1 MNEGSLVKP
10 RRARVPSSCYV
21 CRVRKKKCD
30 KRKPY
35 CTYCIEN
42 EITDSC
48 SYGKK
53 IWNGKTLSKED
64 RELFK
69 EVNYL
74 RNRVAELEYA
84 LLKRKTLE
92 ISTDQSSAN
101 RHENKNEIRIKSSID
116 PEKNRVM
123 IKNRSPKYYGVTSYM
138 SLAMNDED
146 AKEIN
151 RVSLSMEQKSQNIDV
166 PENLDC
172 SNGLTDNIPPMPLMK
187 SIFSRELS
195 SLSDELPSYELCL
208 SLIDRF
214 FQYCYQ
220 RAPIIEK
227 ETLLCDLD
235 SVIELKNDKITGFK
249 LKDSKLLT
257 IIAQFIII
265 LRFAYITLPIRE
277 FRSGILSVKDIGTIK
292 TFLSKDFSITN
303 VNIEYAQLFLLT
315 PCSRSVDLK
324 YIQALFL
331 LYSYKTSC
339 PECDP
344 DLFETSSILL
354 ACINAAREC
363 GLGNDPSKLSNFK
376 CDPLEQYIWRKIWAY
391 LLYFDAKSAFTTG
404 KVLLVSDKE
413 LDPMWPF
420 NILCDNFNDFPE
432 SEIMVRRDFL
442 RLAEATLIMR
452 KCMNLLCDKTNKVYI
467 SSILSILEEMRVV
480 LYSKSRCFEQL
491 YNSKVAF
498 AEVPPGER
506 VQEFLMRLTLTYQF
520 YTLNFMLFDNL
531 ASDNDE
537 KFKIH
542 MCHSLECGMI
552 ILRIALD
559 FSSDPSKMFGTEF
572 ETFVAPLIFSHA
584 LKVLPTFM
592 SLMVKSL
599 VGKFAFRESIGSF
612 TSPDSIGIVEWAGIG
627 DGGELACVKN
637 FCALIEQLIVNT
649 TRLGIKF
656 FSCHRLRC
664 TSICVNK
671 ILYRKL
677 SHSSSKSDNRIESS
691 SDSIISDASYLLPDE
706 LEKNVE
712 TADLFWKS
720 FTDNLY
726 NERQTLDLEPLDPF
740 LNDIQP
746 NFESVFDNE
755 L

>member
-1 MNEGSLVKP
+1 MNESSLAKP
-10 RRARVPSSCYV
+10 KRARVPSSCYV

-30 KRKPY
+30 KLKPY

-53 IWNGKTLSKED
+53 IWNGRTLSKDD

-74 RNRVAELEYA
+74 RTRVAELEYA

-92 ISTDQSSAN
+92 GSTDQSSAN
-101 RHENKNEIRIKSSID
+101 IYKNKNEIRIKNSVD
-116 PEKNRVM
+116 PERNRV
-123 IKNRSPKYYGVTSYM
+123 ITNGGRPKYYGVTSYM

-151 RVSLSMEQKSQNIDV
+151 QVSSMEQKSQSIDV
-166 PENLDC
+166 PENLEC
-172 SNGLTDNIPPMPLMK
+172 SNGLADNTPPMPLMK

-195 SLSDELPSYELCL
+195 SLSDELPNYELCL

-220 RAPIIEK
+220 RTPIIEK
-227 ETLLCDLD
+227 ETLLCDLN
-235 SVIELKNDKITGFK
+235 SVIELKNDKITEFR

-277 FRSGILSVKDIGTIK
+277 FRSGIMPVKDMGTIEA
-292 TFLSKDFSITN
+292 FLSKDFSITT
-303 VNIEYAQLFLLT
+303 VTIEYAQLFLLT

-363 GLGNDPSKLSNFK
+363 GLGNDPSKLPNFK
-376 CDPLEQYIWRKIWAY
+376 CDPLEKYIWRKIWAY
-391 LLYFDAKSAFTTG
+391 LLYFDAKSAFTAG
-404 KVLLVSDKE
+404 KVLLVSDRE

-420 NILCDNFNDFPE
+420 NVLYDNTNDFPE
-432 SEIMVRRDFL
+432 SEIMVRREFL

-452 KCMNLLCDKTNKVYI
+452 KCMDLLCDKTNKVYI
-467 SSILSILEEMRVV
+467 SSILGILEELSVV

-531 ASDNDE
+531 VSHNNE
-537 KFKIH
+537 KFKVH
-542 MCHSLECGMI
+542 MSHSLECGMI
-552 ILRIALD
+552 ILKIALD
-559 FSSDPSKMFGTEF
+559 FSSNPSGMFGTEF
-572 ETFVAPLIFSHA
+572 ETFVAPLIFSIA
-584 LKVLPTFM
+584 LKVLPTLM

-599 VGKFAFRESIGSF
+599 NGNFSFRESIGIF

-627 DGGELACVKN
+627 DGGEVACVRN

-649 TRLGIKF
+649 TKLGIKF

-664 TSICVNK
+664 ASICINK
-671 ILYRKL
+671 IIYRKL
-677 SHSSSKSDNRIESS
+677 SHPSIKSDNRIGTSS
-691 SDSIISDASYLLPDE
+691 ESIISDASYLLPDE

-712 TADLFWKS
+712 VADLFWKS

-726 NERQTLDLEPLDPF
+726 DELPNYDLVPSDPF

-746 NFESVFDNE
+746 NFESVFDTE

>member
-1 MNEGSLVKP
+1 MNESSSVKP
-10 RRARVPSSCYV
+10 KRARVPSSCYV

-53 IWNGKTLSKED
+53 IWNGKTISRED

-84 LLKRKTLE
+84 LLKRKSLE
-92 ISTDQSSAN
+92 VSTDSSAN
-101 RHENKNEIRIKSSID
+101 VYENKDEVRIKSSID
-116 PEKNRVM
+116 PESNIVM
-123 IKNRSPKYYGVTSYM
+123 IKGRRPKYYGVTSYM
-138 SLAMNDED
+138 SLAMNDEY

-151 RVSLSMEQKSQNIDV
+151 RISVSGEPKSQDIDV
-166 PENLDC
+166 PEMSDC
-172 SNGLTDNIPPMPLMK
+172 SNGLAENVPPMLLMK
-187 SIFSRELS
+187 SIFSKELS
-195 SLSDELPSYELCL
+195 SLSGELPSYELCL

-227 ETLLCDLD
+227 ETLLCDLN
-235 SVIELKNDKITGFK
+235 SVIELKNNKITGFR
-249 LKDSKLLT
+249 LKDSQLLS

-277 FRSGILSVKDIGTIK
+277 FKSGVLSVKDMDTIE

-303 VNIEYAQLFLLT
+303 SIIEYAQLFLLA
-315 PCSRSVDLK
+315 PCSRSVDLR

-354 ACINAAREC
+354 ACIHAAREC
-363 GLGNDPSKLSNFK
+363 GLSNDPSKLSNFK
-376 CDPLEQYIWRKIWAY
+376 CEQSEQYIWRKIWAY

-413 LDPMWPF
+413 LDSMWPF
-420 NILCDNFNDFPE
+420 NILCDNFNDFPA
-432 SEIMVRRDFL
+432 SEIMIRRDFL
-442 RLAEATLIMR
+442 RLAEATLITR
-452 KCMNLLCDKTNKVYI
+452 KCMNLLCDRTNKVYI
-467 SSILSILEEMRVV
+467 SSILIILEELKVI

-531 ASDNDE
+531 ASEDNE
-537 KFKIH
+537 KRKIH
-542 MCHSLECGMI
+542 MCQSLECGMI
-552 ILRIALD
+552 ILKIALN
-559 FSSDPSKMFGTEF
+559 FSSNPSSMFGSEF

-592 SLMVKSL
+592 SLMAKSL
-599 VGKFAFRESIGSF
+599 DGKFSFRESIGSF
-612 TSPDSIGIVEWAGIG
+612 TSPDSIGIVEWARIG
-627 DGGELACVKN
+627 DGGEVACVKN
-637 FCALIEQLIVNT
+637 FCALIEQLILNT
-649 TRLGIKF
+649 TKLGIKF

-664 TSICVNK
+664 ASICINK

-677 SHSSSKSDNRIESS
+677 SQVSSQSNNSIETLSESD
-691 SDSIISDASYLLPDE
+691 ISDESYLLPNQ

-712 TADLFWKS
+712 EADLFWKS

-726 NERQTLDLEPLDPF
+726 AEGPTLNFEPLDPF

-746 NFESVFDNE
+746 NFESIFDTE